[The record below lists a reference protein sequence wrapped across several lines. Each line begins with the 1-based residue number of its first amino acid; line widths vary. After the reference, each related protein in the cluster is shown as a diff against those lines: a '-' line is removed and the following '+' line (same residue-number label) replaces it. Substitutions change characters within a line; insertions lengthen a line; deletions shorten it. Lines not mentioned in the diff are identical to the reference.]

1 MPVYRDCRG
10 RHPYPIALAMT
21 DGTVRSAKGIKQ
33 DHPGAAP
40 LPYLGELEGLR
51 AAGAIAVMLTHIGFL
66 SGATS
71 RDVLPGLVARLDIG
85 VAVFFVLSGFLLF
98 RPYARTLFADAPPPS
113 LRRYAAR
120 RVARIVPAAAAVL
133 VGTWILVPAARSA
146 PSSAWLANIFQLQ
159 AWRIEWDIPGL
170 AQLWS
175 LSTEVAFYALLPLI
189 GWAFVR
195 LGNAAPKTIPL
206 LVIGLFLLPMLARIA
221 YFEGWLTDTLSWTR
235 TLPLTLD
242 WFAYGITLALVVE
255 GASRLPL
262 IHELL
267 RRSGTASLIVAGSV
281 FWVLTTSVAG
291 PYDLSGAPAWQLWV
305 KHLGYGIVAALV
317 VMPSALGTTS
327 PLRPFLR
334 SRVSKFLGRISYGI
348 FLWHLPVIFWVRKM
362 LDLPLFAGGFWLTLG
377 VTSLVT
383 LVLASLSWYL
393 LESPI
398 INAVRRR
405 TR

>member
-1 MPVYRDCRG
+1 
-10 RHPYPIALAMT
+10 MT
-21 DGTVRSAKGIKQ
+21 EPTVRSHKSIEQ

-71 RDVLPGLVARLDIG
+71 RDVVPGLLARMDIG

-98 RPYARTLFADAPPPS
+98 RPYARTLFAQASPPS
-113 LRRYAAR
+113 VSRYAAR

-133 VGTWILVPAARSA
+133 VGTCVLVPAARDA
-146 PSSAWLANIFQLQ
+146 PLSAWLANIFQLQ

-189 GWAFVR
+189 GWAFLR
-195 LGNAAPKTIPL
+195 LGEAAAPKTIAL
-206 LVIGLFLLPMLARIA
+206 LAGALFLLPVLGRAA
-221 YFEGWLTDTLSWTR
+221 YFQGWLTDTLTWTR

-242 WFAYGITLALVVE
+242 WFAYGIALALVVE
-255 GASRLPL
+255 GAVRLPL
-262 IHELL
+262 VHEVL
-267 RRSGTASLIVAGSV
+267 RRSGTAALIVAGSI

-317 VMPSALGTTS
+317 VMPSALGTSS
-327 PLRPFLR
+327 PLQPLLR
-334 SRVSKFLGRISYGI
+334 SRISKFLGRISYGI
-348 FLWHLPVIFWVRKM
+348 FLWHLPVIFWVRDK
-362 LDLPLFAGGFWLTLG
+362 LDIPLFAGGFWLTLV

-398 INAVRRR
+398 LNAVRRR